1 MVSDRN
7 CDLRFSQFFDNGEIA
22 FFGFCIFRKFA
33 ISDFRNFA
41 ARLWLGQNSK
51 FGGSLI
57 RAYGGHLGGTQG
69 TEIVMGRG
77 AYHHW
82 LVACEAMEGGAFL
95 HCFWHFVDQ
104 PQSRDGDGVG
114 RSFANKCG
122 GRDFVIEYGRWRVRQ
137 TYRFVVLWSPA
148 FRAALGRCIR
158 FPAWIMDVCEGPSR
172 FFLVGSQ
179 EWHLRGRPLLG
190 GRCVSGF
197 EKTVGRVSPRVA
209 IGGSFWWPVTC
220 SFRFGRR

>member
-1 MVSDRN
+1 MPVHGYGARTGASRIARGSNPSTVPVDPATWSAIEIAICVFRNFSIMVK
-7 CDLRFSQFFDNGEIA
+7 LRFSTFA
-22 FFGFCIFRKFA
+22 FFANLQFPKFA
-33 ISDFRNFA
+33 IFA

-82 LVACEAMEGGAFL
+82 FVACEAMEGGAFL

-172 FFLVGSQ
+172 FFGGLAGVAPSRTAPF
-179 EWHLRGRPLLG
+179 RG
-190 GRCVSGF
+190 
-197 EKTVGRVSPRVA
+197 
-209 IGGSFWWPVTC
+209 
-220 SFRFGRR
+220 